1 MNSVWK
7 TALDRIHAE
16 EQLKERTRTYL
27 AQQLVQQLTRRRT
40 HWRPALA
47 SLCLLLML
55 ALGSYWL
62 FLVPT
67 AFISID
73 LNPSLELSINRF
85 DRVIAVQGYND
96 EGQAIADSLQ
106 LQYLDY
112 RQALQELLD
121 SQEIGSYLEQDAV
134 LSMTVSGQDSKQCGS
149 ILREVEGCAATH
161 QNIHC
166 HAGDIEL
173 VSQAHAAG
181 MSLGKYQAFLILQQ
195 IEGNLIYPKV
205 VGSSVGLPSIWVLAA
220 VTIGG
225 SLMGIVGMLIF
236 IPIVSVV
243 YTLFRASV
251 YKHLRKKHRDIAT
264 GRELP
269 EGKEGSERPDQQ
281 AAETRENK

>member
-27 AQQLVQQLTRRRT
+27 AQQLVQQQTRRRT

-73 LNPSLELSINRF
+73 LK
-85 DRVIAVQGYND
+85 
-96 EGQAIADSLQ
+96 QAIADSLQ

-149 ILREVEGCAATH
+149 ILQEVEGCAATH

-181 MSLGKYQAFLILQQ
+181 MSLGKYSC
-195 IEGNLIYPKV
+195 
-205 VGSSVGLPSIWVLAA
+205 SSLTLPSPRNRCRDSRCVRSASSSILIPSRTPLLMPGRTTLPLRQREPAPTTRRNTAISTAA
-220 VTIGG
+220 GA
-225 SLMGIVGMLIF
+225 L
-236 IPIVSVV
+236 
-243 YTLFRASV
+243 
-251 YKHLRKKHRDIAT
+251 
-264 GRELP
+264 
-269 EGKEGSERPDQQ
+269 
-281 AAETRENK
+281 

>member
-1 MNSVWK
+1 
-7 TALDRIHAE
+7 
-16 EQLKERTRTYL
+16 
-27 AQQLVQQLTRRRT
+27 
-40 HWRPALA
+40 
-47 SLCLLLML
+47 ML

-112 RQALQELLD
+112 RQALQELLA
-121 SQEIGSYLEQDAV
+121 SQEIISYLEQDAV
-134 LSMTVSGQDSKQCGS
+134 LSMTVSGQDSSQCGS

-181 MSLGKYQAFLILQQ
+181 MSLGKYCRDSRCVRSASSSILIPSRTPLLMP
-195 IEGNLIYPKV
+195 GRTT
-205 VGSSVGLPSIWVLAA
+205 LPLRQREPAPTTRRNTAISTAA
-220 VTIGG
+220 GA
-225 SLMGIVGMLIF
+225 L
-236 IPIVSVV
+236 
-243 YTLFRASV
+243 
-251 YKHLRKKHRDIAT
+251 
-264 GRELP
+264 
-269 EGKEGSERPDQQ
+269 
-281 AAETRENK
+281 

>member
-16 EQLKERTRTYL
+16 EQLKERTRTYPG
-27 AQQLVQQLTRRRT
+27 AAGLVQQQTRRRT

-106 LQYLDY
+106 LQYPGLPP
-112 RQALQELLD
+112 
-121 SQEIGSYLEQDAV
+121 G
-134 LSMTVSGQDSKQCGS
+134 
-149 ILREVEGCAATH
+149 
-161 QNIHC
+161 
-166 HAGDIEL
+166 
-173 VSQAHAAG
+173 AAG
-181 MSLGKYQAFLILQQ
+181 SCWTRRRSA
-195 IEGNLIYPKV
+195 P
-205 VGSSVGLPSIWVLAA
+205 
-220 VTIGG
+220 
-225 SLMGIVGMLIF
+225 
-236 IPIVSVV
+236 
-243 YTLFRASV
+243 TLSRTPFCR
-251 YKHLRKKHRDIAT
+251 
-264 GRELP
+264 
-269 EGKEGSERPDQQ
+269 
-281 AAETRENK
+281 